1 MVEIKNLVSKGRE
14 RGSLLFSLSEEHPF
28 SLFREQFNRL
38 FDDFFLER
46 ALAPSRGADPWYGTF
61 QPHID
66 VRENEKEITV
76 SAELPGMD
84 EKAIEVL
91 LSGDSL
97 TIKGEKKE
105 EKEEKEKNY
114 YRMERRYGSFQRV
127 IPLPAEIDAKKV
139 EASFKK
145 GILYVL
151 MPKASQAKASAKK
164 ITVKSEK

>member
-1 MVEIKNLVSKGRE
+1 MVEIKNLSPKGRD
-14 RGSLLFSLSEEHPF
+14 RNSLLPSLREEHPF
-28 SLFREQFNRL
+28 NLFREQINRL
-38 FDDFFLER
+38 FDDFFFGRELTPFR
-46 ALAPSRGADPWYGTF
+46 AEPWYGAF

-66 VRENEKEITV
+66 VKESAKEITV

-84 EKAIEVL
+84 EKDIEVL

-105 EKEEKEKNY
+105 EKEEKENNY

-127 IPLPAEIDAKKV
+127 IPLPVEIDTKKV
-139 EASFKK
+139 DASFKK
-145 GILYVL
+145 GILHVKL
-151 MPKASQAKASAKK
+151 PKTTQAKSSAKK